1 MKARIET
8 VSQKPLQRKREKSQ
22 DQLQMENIAIR
33 IKQNGPE
40 SAAAHDNTAEGGA
53 ESKIKYG
60 KLEQKVVDEMWKD
73 LDDFDNQIDELR
85 DFTRKG
91 LAK

>member
-1 MKARIET
+1 
-8 VSQKPLQRKREKSQ
+8 
-22 DQLQMENIAIR
+22 MENIAIR

-40 SAAAHDNTAEGGA
+40 SAAAHDNAAEGGA

-73 LDDFDNQIDELR
+73 LDDFDN
-85 DFTRKG
+85 
-91 LAK
+91 